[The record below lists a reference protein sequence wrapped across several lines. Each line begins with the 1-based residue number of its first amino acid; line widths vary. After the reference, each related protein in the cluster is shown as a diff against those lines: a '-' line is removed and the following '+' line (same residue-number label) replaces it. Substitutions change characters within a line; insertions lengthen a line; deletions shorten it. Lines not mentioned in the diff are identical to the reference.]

1 MKYLKQDLSFSEHND
16 HQVREVE
23 ALSLCEKRGHFQF
36 GKKFRLVN
44 GKWETLPYRGFA
56 FVSMVRDNNGNDSL
70 LDELCSYQ
78 QQLLIGALRDQIY
91 PLPPDSFHQTI
102 ANLLSGSRYASHID
116 APGLSTSYPRVVEQ
130 ALREIV
136 PLSHPKPLVIQIIGL
151 GIFGSAF
158 GVLGVIPNE
167 MDYNKIVHLRN
178 ALYHAPQ
185 MNLIGIQRTRPFIGH
200 ITLGYF
206 GEDIVKNDL
215 SQKLLIER
223 CISLNQTI
231 KKQGRRF
238 TLHTAQ
244 LSRYEDLSRFE
255 HPSNYPE
262 WIF

>member
-16 HQVREVE
+16 HQVCEVKP
-23 ALSLCEKRGHFQF
+23 LTLCEKGDHFQF

-56 FVSMVRDNNGNDSL
+56 FVCMVKDNSGNDSL
-70 LDELCSYQ
+70 LDELRSYQ
-78 QQLLIGALRDQIY
+78 QQLLTGALRDQIY

-102 ANLLSGSRYASHID
+102 ANLLSGSRFATHIET
-116 APGLSTSYPRVVEQ
+116 PGLTTDYPRMVEQ

-136 PLSHPKPLVIQIIGL
+136 PFSHPKPLVMQMIGL

-158 GVLGVIPNE
+158 GVLGIIPNE
-167 MDYNKIVHLRN
+167 TDYNKIVYFRN
-178 ALYHAPQ
+178 KLYQAPQ
-185 MNLIGIQRTRPFIGH
+185 MNRMGIQWTRPFIGH

-206 GEDIVKNDL
+206 GEDIVKSDVR
-215 SQKLLIER
+215 QKQLIER

-231 KKQGRRF
+231 KKEGHKF

-244 LSRYEDLSRFE
+244 LRRYEDLSRFE